1 MPTGKNAIILFS
13 EVSEDVIRNSE
24 AEQLVK
30 IRRKGSIVP
39 LAVQSDYAK
48 EALAG
53 AVSGQSL
60 AEAAKEGGYVVEPI
74 AAGSDLSIVEG
85 LDDERSLLDAIDK
98 AFALNTTKMLIVIVT
113 PKLAVFY
120 GLGIERGVDLEKPLP
135 AACIAPTVSWICDL
149 PLPAQVEAAPAY
161 AVLKGLNFKAK
172 EIAKMKNIIAALELK
187 IERDNRKP
195 WDKHDC
201 A

>member
-1 MPTGKNAIILFS
+1 MSTGKNVIVLFS
-13 EVSEDVIRNSE
+13 TVSEDVLKSSE

-30 IRRKGSIVP
+30 MRRKGALVP
-39 LAVQSDYAK
+39 LSVAADVK
-48 EALAG
+48 TEALAG
-53 AVSGQSL
+53 APSGQSI

-74 AAGSDLSIVEG
+74 AAGSELSIVEG
-85 LDDERSLLDAIDK
+85 LADEAALLAEIDK
-98 AFALNTTKMLIVIVT
+98 AFALATTKMLLVVVT
-113 PKLAVFY
+113 PSLALFY
-120 GLGIERGVDLEKPLP
+120 GLGIERNVVLDKPLP
-135 AACIAPTVSWICDL
+135 AACVAPTLAWIGDL

-172 EIAKMKNIIAALELK
+172 EIAKMKDTNDALMLK